1 MTSQADEIV
10 ASDVEVKTK
19 SGRVFRFARFTLVD
33 WAKVQRTLENKH
45 KGELRSKVMILK
57 EAGLNTELLP
67 AAIRQ
72 MSLDAT
78 ARETVNYMHTPEG
91 AIKVFEIAA
100 EKAGVDLTDDF
111 ADQFDDPFDLID
123 IATDIA
129 NLNPSSRSP
138 DNGKD
143 RGDDDDPLADGSTAR
158 T

>member
-10 ASDVEVKTK
+10 ASDVEIKTK

-33 WAKVQRTLENKH
+33 WAKVQRALETKH

-57 EAGLNTELLP
+57 EAGLGTELLP

-100 EKAGVDLTDDF
+100 EKSGEPLPEDF
-111 ADQFDDPFDLID
+111 AESFDDPFDLID
-123 IATDIA
+123 VATDIA
-129 NLNPSSRSP
+129 NLNPSAKTA
-138 DNGKD
+138 DNAKG
-143 RGDDDDPLADGSTAR
+143 GADDDAPLADGSTAR